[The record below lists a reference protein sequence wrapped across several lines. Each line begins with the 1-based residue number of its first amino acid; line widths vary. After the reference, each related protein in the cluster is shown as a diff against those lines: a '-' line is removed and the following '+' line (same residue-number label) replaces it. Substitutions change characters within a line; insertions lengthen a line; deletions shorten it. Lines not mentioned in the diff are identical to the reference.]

1 MISFGSVVYEL
12 CSKYSKTKIIK
23 PRVISRFID
32 SIMKLYHGLVVIR
45 LYQGLLYE
53 IISRVIINNEIA
65 RVIGGVIIF

>member
-12 CSKYSKTKIIK
+12 CSKYSTIKIIK

-32 SIMKLYHGLVVIR
+32 SVMKLYHGLVVIR